1 MRKRIVKQVVDIT
14 GKILVL
20 INESTTLSSK
30 FTLIYSN
37 SILKC
42 VVCKEDPLQYLFVD
56 LLEINDQ
63 TSKTVTTNL
72 LDCRKIV

>member
-30 FTLIYSN
+30 FTLIVY
-37 SILKC
+37 LKC
-42 VVCKEDPLQYLFVD
+42 VVCKEDPPQYLFVD